1 MLFMFIVRSKGSFGP
16 PPKAFTD
23 ALEKAAGEAKQSGEL
38 IASGGL
44 AVPSTASS
52 VKLSNGKIAVVDG
65 PYAEAKELVGG
76 FAVFQLKSK
85 EEAIEQV
92 KRFMELHK
100 THWPGWEGET
110 EIRPILGPEDFAADQ
125 SGARSAA
132 HR

>member
-1 MLFMFIVRSKGSFGP
+1 MRFMFIVRPKGNSGP

-23 ALEKAAGEAKQSGEL
+23 ALEKAAAEAKQTGAL
-38 IASGGL
+38 IATGGL
-44 AVPSTASS
+44 AAPATASS
-52 VKLSNGKIAVVDG
+52 VKLSSGKIAVVDG

-76 FAVFQLKSK
+76 FAVFELKSK

-92 KRFMELHK
+92 KHFMELHK

-110 EIRPILGPEDFAADQ
+110 EIRQIMGPEDFAANK
-125 SGARSAA
+125 SGAQAAA